1 MLKTITYIISISAL
15 ILSIINL
22 IMIIKTSK
30 QK

>member
-1 MLKTITYIISISAL
+1 MLKTITIIISISAL